1 MRRRLMRGGGR
12 YLYAA
17 ALLLL
22 ALASTLPARAAAEDA
37 EALDPVQALERH
49 VMELKFERM
58 NRIAR
63 GDVGDDG
70 RTSIIQQEMHQTE
83 LLLDGQ
89 LESSSGSAEDTETIV
104 FPQSQDCSRDASA
117 GGATSG
123 SGSVENEEAVIDIT
137 LGSDGLDVSL
147 GSLGSAGADVSVGSG
162 SAALGVSVGSCELDA
177 TVGSAGLDVSVGS
190 GSTELGAYVG
200 SGGLDATVG
209 SQGLDVSVGSHDLDA
224 SVGSLDLDVS
234 VGSGSFGATVGS
246 GDIDATVGSAG
257 LDVSVGSGSK
267 ELGAYVGSGGLDAT
281 VGSQGLDVSV
291 GSYDLDVSVG
301 SGGFDATVGSG
312 DIDATVGS
320 RGIHVDASSR
330 DADAT
335 VGYVG
340 VHIGDASSSGIDASV
355 GSRGVHMA
363 ANSLDTDAS
372 PGSDAFEA
380 TTSSPCATAPINS
393 GIGQIT
399 ARSSDG
405 FGGIQV
411 VVRSTDDSAAAAK
424 TASPAKRVERS
435 TILQRTSA
443 PNMLGATTE
452 GTPSPAPNM
461 PVTATKETPSPAP
474 NMPANSTEETPS
486 PAPNML
492 VTSTE
497 ETPSPAPASNLTAS
511 AEETAVPTE
520 ASSSVNSTTPGSFS
534 GSEEVVKVFSLTAS
548 NSSSSESES
557 GSNNWWSGSVDYV
570 PYTSMYCRCKSTE
583 CQNEFPGESS
593 GSTCESKLSDGS
605 CPSGYKTCVS
615 TDSYKVSTSTVTPN
629 SVAEATF
636 TLLAADI
643 IGAFY
648 NLGEEDPVT
657 RKSKWWVTIS
667 LPSGWRFVAWEN
679 TAVGVTL
686 RDDNNETTATHRVH
700 SCADVTSIKNCDSDS
715 HRYGFVSVMNLLDGR
730 EDLMTSNSGGPMSF
744 VLSKSIVTGASASSS
759 SVGVSVS
766 LSYEA
771 STGTLKSAA
780 TSRRTRE
787 LTMITSGSSIAST
800 SAEDFSALTL
810 ATMALP
816 PVRKGRLDASLLWME
831 EDTEIMMLSFSTSS
845 IVGPNSDNPKVC
857 ANLRSSYCASK
868 GREPV
873 STITFGSSAAASYVQ
888 GGNPFLNLYADP
900 GETNLNIESDN
911 STYFCVTDLLPSGVK
926 TNDSWE
932 IRTTFTFQIQ
942 VTNVAWTGNE
952 QQEDD
957 YTSGFR
963 LPSLSEVILMDD
975 NDVMGSDCAQTLV
988 HAKTYSKYTLSVY
1001 SVMSITFFAVALAGA
1016 ILVTRMNGISFSRP
1030 TFYNDMTSLSVMMI
1044 FILCIVGN
1052 AIWISV
1058 STKASSAG
1066 GTDIYYLLY
1075 AISVCFTWTMMTS
1088 VCFHWGTVLFHDVG
1102 ASGRLIVFIIYVII
1116 NVAFYGVQ
1124 LFGVVS
1130 LTDFYKCAYDDYLKN
1145 PFYIMRLCS
1154 DDYCPD
1160 LQPTQWKYAVN
1171 NVCKDVSYSDWFF
1184 PLQQSS
1190 ELLIFLTSVALLVL
1204 GTFVIQR
1211 GVRLIDQS
1219 GDIFDDHVVK
1229 VMKKSLITYLAVILS
1244 IALVLGTSCIMN
1256 SILHWKNWSINA
1268 VVWYIFSIWL
1278 PTLVPP
1284 IGFLLLQWNP
1294 RLHGMNWNPSLHVK
1308 DPQLLH
1314 RTMSSISDKVESG
1327 KFAVPLDASGL
1338 SDGWAGIL
1346 RFPDTE
1352 YNPIGQESVDGTQNV
1367 LALAVQLVSP
1377 IPLTHACFVELY
1389 VAEKT
1394 ASEAGEN
1401 DVTGDDYY
1409 EDLPMLSYRRSSI
1422 STFIETG
1429 LHQEGILSRRSHSLS
1444 LLGGGA
1450 LPTPLP
1456 VSNPGAKWSR
1466 VGFTETVLPT
1476 LVTGNAEN
1484 GGGTV
1489 TQIATFLSVLQ
1500 IPVMPANPLL
1510 RFVVYEIPEKASSP
1524 STDGDLRES
1533 RQMMRASSRQL
1544 DERAR
1549 IARVSGMGMAPPSRP
1564 KVFCEFSCACDDMLA
1579 SDEVNLVAR
1588 QVSHRNRSPIPTVL
1602 SDGTGIESPNVA
1614 AATGTATPEVD
1625 PSVPRLRVKSMTV
1638 SPRQLKENSGFYITK
1653 SFQFAEGHEMVI
1665 EDMIESPLTNELP
1678 RQYLELLVAERADDL
1693 AHAQADA
1700 AGFEA
1705 RVKSGLVGNL
1715 YDNLIEQI
1723 QGENDQ
1729 AVVQTWLND
1738 RVQQRKMYVE
1748 ALRECHQVCIDRA
1761 EEGLNFKASTEKKSL
1776 VLRFLPINLHVQ
1788 DMWVGPTADLR
1799 SQRSRRTSPYVKVY
1813 PTVTVGA
1820 FAAHCFKFRH
1830 NGSIL
1835 SLRATLQKRSLS
1847 CVQSDVSE
1855 QGGVEMV
1862 DWSNADVR
1870 STDET
1875 RWHLTTRFDMCLSQA
1890 LTALVASFCRQLEY
1904 SLQHPTDRSF
1914 LHTIESIG
1922 FLFQVESLLSTQGKE
1937 IGMLEDFFAAVD
1949 ALKHV
1954 TFVLDTSPPT
1964 HLPST
1969 LLNLHM
1975 KNTPLPGVVSVRL
1988 SRGSAKGTFTVA
2000 VGVRCSEDIRASIP
2014 STIRSG
2020 GSISVTPV
2028 IFTQGINE
2036 MQTLA
2041 NNASSKKTTLQDIIN
2056 RKSFFVLTRHV
2067 EKYKQLA
2074 AQRPD
2079 AVPTPVSTITPL
2091 LESLEG
2097 RIATASKRQVVK
2109 SKHPKII
2116 QESSHLCR
2124 LLGAGRVTSC
2134 KSANDRTGMS
2144 VTLEQVR
2151 LLSEYHDLPEEFAVR
2166 TVSTM
2171 RSNGVRL
2178 ENALKNTG
2186 KRQYA
2191 FNGLQRSLLPDEYK
2205 CPEGTYGR
2213 GNVS

>member
-1 MRRRLMRGGGR
+1 MRRRLLRDGGR
-12 YLYAA
+12 RLYAA
-17 ALLLL
+17 TVLLL
-22 ALASTLPARAAAEDA
+22 AFASTLQAQAMVEEAKVFDSVPAIA
-37 EALDPVQALERH
+37 ALEKH
-49 VMELKFERM
+49 VIELEFEQM
-58 NRIAR
+58 TTIAR

-70 RTSIIQQEMHQTE
+70 RSPVVHDPQETE
-83 LLLDGQ
+83 PLLEVQ
-89 LESSSGSAEDTETIV
+89 SASSASECSGSAGDAETIE
-104 FPQSQDCSRDASA
+104 FPQSEDCSQSASVSDAA
-117 GGATSG
+117 SG
-123 SGSVENEEAVIDIT
+123 SGAENEDAVLGVTLDLGGLEISVGSVDIAV
-137 LGSDGLDVSL
+137 GSGGIDVSA
-147 GSLGSAGADVSVGSG
+147 GSAGIAVGAGGVEATVGSGSYGFGVSVGSDCVGATVG
-162 SAALGVSVGSCELDA
+162 SNDLDVSAGSNGLGVSVGSL
-177 TVGSAGLDVSVGS
+177 GLDVSVGS
-190 GSTELGAYVG
+190 DGIDATVGSHGVDISTGSHGLDVSVGSQDLDVSVG
-200 SGGLDATVG
+200 SGGFGATVGSNDLDISTGSNGLGVSVG
-209 SQGLDVSVGSHDLDA
+209 SQGLDVSVGSDGIDA
-224 SVGSLDLDVS
+224 TVGSHGVDISTGSHVLDVS
-234 VGSGSFGATVGS
+234 VGSHDLDVPYESGGIGTTVGS
-246 GDIDATVGSAG
+246 NGIDVTVGSREIHIDASSRDIDAS
-257 LDVSVGSGSK
+257 
-267 ELGAYVGSGGLDAT
+267 
-281 VGSQGLDVSV
+281 VGSQGLHVTTS
-291 GSYDLDVSVG
+291 SS
-301 SGGFDATVGSG
+301 
-312 DIDATVGS
+312 DIDV
-320 RGIHVDASSR
+320 
-330 DADAT
+330 
-335 VGYVG
+335 
-340 VHIGDASSSGIDASV
+340 SV
-355 GSRGVHMA
+355 GSRGVHFGA
-363 ANSLDTDAS
+363 SSAHADATVS
-372 PGSDAFEA
+372 PNTEYTNLPTVGPNVQVTSTPSSVDVSGGSGNA
-380 TTSSPCATAPINS
+380 
-393 GIGQIT
+393 
-399 ARSSDG
+399 
-405 FGGIQV
+405 QV
-411 VVRSTDDSAAAAK
+411 VVGSTDHSVPIKQSAF
-424 TASPAKRVERS
+424 SYSGER
-435 TILQRTSA
+435 TIVLESTSA
-443 PNMLGATTE
+443 PSSNISTT
-452 GTPSPAPNM
+452 
-461 PVTATKETPSPAP
+461 
-474 NMPANSTEETPS
+474 TEETPS
-486 PAPNML
+486 PEKSSNFTA
-492 VTSTE
+492 
-497 ETPSPAPASNLTAS
+497 ASGES
-511 AEETAVPTE
+511 AVPTE
-520 ASSSVNSTTPGSFS
+520 ASSVNDTVS
-534 GSEEVVKVFSLTAS
+534 GSYSGSSEVVQVFSLTAS
-548 NSSSSESES
+548 NSSSSVSES
-557 GSNNWWSGSVDYV
+557 GSDGWWSGSEYYE
-570 PYTSMYCRCKSTE
+570 PYTSTYCRCKATE
-583 CQNEFPGESS
+583 CQNEYPGESS

-605 CPSGYKTCVS
+605 CPAGYKTCVS
-615 TDSYKVSTSTVTPN
+615 TDSYKISTSTVTPN

-636 TLLAADI
+636 TLLAGDI

-648 NLGEEDPVT
+648 NLGEEDPIT
-657 RKSKWWVTIS
+657 RKSNWWITIS

-679 TAVGVTL
+679 TAVEVTL
-686 RDDNNETTATHRVH
+686 RDDDRYYSLAVRVH
-700 SCADVTSIKNCDSDS
+700 SCADVTNSSNCDSDT
-715 HRYGFVSVMNLLDGR
+715 HRYGFVDVMSLIEGR
-730 EDLMTSNSGGPMSF
+730 EDLMTSSSRGPMSF
-744 VLSKSIVTGASASSS
+744 VLSKSIVTGVKASSS

-766 LSYEA
+766 LSYE
-771 STGTLKSAA
+771 SSSGTLKSAA

-787 LTMITSGSSIAST
+787 LTVIASGSIAST
-800 SAEDFSALTL
+800 SAADFSALTL

-816 PVRKGRLDASLLWME
+816 QVRRGRLDSSLVWME
-831 EDTEIMMLSFSTSS
+831 EDTEIMMLSFSTST
-845 IVGPNSDNPKVC
+845 IVGPNSANPKVC
-857 ANLRSSYCASK
+857 VDMRSSYCASK
-868 GREPV
+868 GREPTSTV
-873 STITFGSSAAASYVQ
+873 SFGSSTQASYVQ

-900 GETNLNIESDN
+900 GETNLNIQSDN
-911 STYFCVTDLLPSGVK
+911 ATYFCVTNLLPSGVK

-942 VTNVAWTGNE
+942 VTNVAWTSNE
-952 QQEDD
+952 DQED
-957 YTSGFR
+957 TNTGFR
-963 LPSLSEVILMDD
+963 LPPLSEVVLMDD
-975 NDVMGSDCAQTLV
+975 SDVMGSDCAQTLV
-988 HAKTYSKYTLSVY
+988 HQKTYSKSTLSVY

-1016 ILVTRMNGISFSRP
+1016 VLVTRMNGISFSRP

-1058 STKASSAG
+1058 STKASSAR

-1102 ASGRLIVFIIYVII
+1102 PSGRLLVFVVYVII
-1116 NVAFYGVQ
+1116 NVAFYAVQ

-1130 LTDFYKCAYDDYLKN
+1130 LTDFYKCTYDDYLKN
-1145 PFYIMRLCS
+1145 PFYSMRLCS

-1160 LQPTQWKYAVN
+1160 LQPTQWKYAVD

-1184 PLQQSS
+1184 PLHQSA

-1219 GDIFDDHVVK
+1219 GDIFDDHVVQ
-1229 VMKKSLITYLAVILS
+1229 VMKKSLITYLVVILS

-1256 SILHWKNWSINA
+1256 SILHWKNWSINS
-1268 VVWYIFSIWL
+1268 VVWYVFSIWL

-1314 RTMSSISDKVESG
+1314 RTMSSISEKVESG
-1327 KFAVPLDASGL
+1327 KFDMSGNGTGL

-1389 VAEKT
+1389 VAENT
-1394 ASEAGEN
+1394 SPEGEN
-1401 DVTGDDYY
+1401 DVTGEDHY
-1409 EDLPMLSYRRSSI
+1409 EDLPVLSYRRSSI
-1422 STFIETG
+1422 STFIESG
-1429 LHQEGILSRRSHSLS
+1429 LHQEGILSRRSQSIS
-1444 LLGGGA
+1444 LLGAGA
-1450 LPTPLP
+1450 LPTPVP
-1456 VSNPGAKWSR
+1456 VSNPAAKWSR

-1476 LVTGNAEN
+1476 LVTGNSESSS
-1484 GGGTV
+1484 GV

-1524 STDGDLRES
+1524 SSDGETRES
-1533 RQMMRASSRQL
+1533 RQLMRASSIQL

-1564 KVFCEFSCACDDMLA
+1564 KVFCEFSCACDDMLSA
-1579 SDEVNLVAR
+1579 DEVNLVAR
-1588 QVSHRNRSPIPTVL
+1588 QVSYRNRSPIPTVL
-1602 SDGTGIESPNVA
+1602 SDGTGTESPNVNA
-1614 AATGTATPEVD
+1614 ANGAAIPEVD

-1653 SFQFAEGHEMVI
+1653 SFQFAEGDEMVI

-1678 RQYLELLVAERADDL
+1678 RQYLELLVTERADDL
-1693 AHAQADA
+1693 ARAQAEA

-1729 AVVQTWLND
+1729 TVVQMWLNE

-1748 ALRECHQVCIDRA
+1748 ALRECHQLCIDRA

-1799 SQRSRRTSPYVKVY
+1799 SQRSRRTSPNVRVY

-1847 CVQSDVSE
+1847 RVQSDVSDKS
-1855 QGGVEMV
+1855 VDVV
-1862 DWSNADVR
+1862 DWTNADIR

-1875 RWHLTTRFDMCLSQA
+1875 RWHLTTRFDMCFSQA
-1890 LTALVASFCRQLEY
+1890 LTTLVTSFCRQLEY
-1904 SLQHPTDRSF
+1904 SLQHPSDRTF
-1914 LHTIESIG
+1914 LRTIDSIG

-1937 IGMLEDFFAAVD
+1937 IGMLEDFSAAVD

-1954 TFVLDTSPPT
+1954 TFVLDTSPPA

-1975 KNTPLPGVVSVRL
+1975 KNTTLPGVVSVRL
-1988 SRGSAKGTFTVA
+1988 SKGSTKGTFTVA
-2000 VGVRCSEDIRASIP
+2000 IGVRCSEDVRASIP

-2020 GSISVTPV
+2020 GSITVTPV

-2041 NNASSKKTTLQDIIN
+2041 NNASAKKTTLQDIIN
-2056 RKSFFVLTRHV
+2056 RKSFFVLTRYV

-2079 AVPTPVSTITPL
+2079 AVPTPMSTIAPL
-2091 LESLEG
+2091 LESLEE
-2097 RIATASKRQVVK
+2097 RIATASKRHVVK

-2134 KSANDRTGMS
+2134 KSAKDRTGMS

-2151 LLSEYHDLPEEFAVR
+2151 LLSKNHGLPEEFAVR

-2191 FNGLQRSLLPDEYK
+2191 FNALQRSLLPDEYK

>member
-1 MRRRLMRGGGR
+1 MRLTGPRAG
-12 YLYAA
+12 
-17 ALLLL
+17 
-22 ALASTLPARAAAEDA
+22 SIVDARAGPADA
-37 EALDPVQALERH
+37 EVLDAVPAVVALQKH
-49 VMELKFERM
+49 VIELQFERM
-58 NRIAR
+58 TRIAR
-63 GDVGDDG
+63 DDLADDG
-70 RTSIIQQEMHQTE
+70 RSPVDQNPDVQQQLLEASTSSEC
-83 LLLDGQ
+83 
-89 LESSSGSAEDTETIV
+89 SGSAGGADTIE
-104 FPQSQDCSRDASA
+104 FPQSQSEDCSQESI
-117 GGATSG
+117 GGAARG
-123 SGSVENEEAVIDIT
+123 SESAENEDAVLGIT
-137 LGSDGLDVSL
+137 LGAGGLEIST
-147 GSLGSAGADVSVGSG
+147 GSAGIAVGSG
-162 SAALGVSVGSCELDA
+162 GIDVSAGSAGVSVGSDH
-177 TVGSAGLDVSVGS
+177 VDVSAGS
-190 GSTELGAYVG
+190 GSTELGVPVG
-200 SGGLDATVG
+200 SGGV
-209 SQGLDVSVGSHDLDA
+209 DA
-224 SVGSLDLDVS
+224 SVGPNDLGIS
-234 VGSGSFGATVGS
+234 T
-246 GDIDATVGSAG
+246 
-257 LDVSVGSGSK
+257 
-267 ELGAYVGSGGLDAT
+267 
-281 VGSQGLDVSV
+281 GSQGVSV
-291 GSYDLDVSVG
+291 PVGSHDLDVSVG
-301 SGGFDATVGSG
+301 SGGVGASVGSS

-320 RGIHVDASSR
+320 HGIHLGASSREIDVSVGSGGVHIAASSSHADISVGSQGIHLSASSR
-330 DADAT
+330 D
-335 VGYVG
+335 
-340 VHIGDASSSGIDASV
+340 IGASV
-355 GSRGVHMA
+355 GSREVHIEGSSTGIDVSVGSNGIEVTTTSPGLGLPVNSSTTQIATSSSDVDMSGGSSGVHVEV
-363 ANSLDTDAS
+363 
-372 PGSDAFEA
+372 GS
-380 TTSSPCATAPINS
+380 I
-393 GIGQIT
+393 
-399 ARSSDG
+399 
-405 FGGIQV
+405 
-411 VVRSTDDSAAAAK
+411 DDSASVAK
-424 TASPAKRVERS
+424 ASSSGYSEERS
-435 TILQRTSA
+435 IILEGTSA
-443 PNMLGATTE
+443 PSTNISVA
-452 GTPSPAPNM
+452 S
-461 PVTATKETPSPAP
+461 TKETLAPTAPSNTTNPMEESALSTEAASS
-474 NMPANSTEETPS
+474 ANST
-486 PAPNML
+486 
-492 VTSTE
+492 V
-497 ETPSPAPASNLTAS
+497 
-511 AEETAVPTE
+511 
-520 ASSSVNSTTPGSFS
+520 S
-534 GSEEVVKVFSLTAS
+534 GSQSGSSEVIKVFSLTAS

-557 GSNNWWSGSVDYV
+557 ASGSEGWV
-570 PYTSMYCRCKSTE
+570 RCYFIIFTKLLCCSDTNKAN
-583 CQNEFPGESS
+583 CGVVFLNIS
-593 GSTCESKLSDGS
+593 GQAAEITCH
-605 CPSGYKTCVS
+605 
-615 TDSYKVSTSTVTPN
+615 SYKVSTSTVTPN

-648 NLGEEDPVT
+648 NLGDEDPLR
-657 RKSKWWVTIS
+657 RKSNWWITIS
-667 LPSGWRFVAWEN
+667 LPDGWRFVAWEN
-679 TAVGVTL
+679 TDVEVTL
-686 RDDNNETTATHRVH
+686 RDDDGDHASAVRVH
-700 SCADVTSIKNCDSDS
+700 SCTDVTTSKNCDDENA
-715 HRYGFVSVMNLLDGR
+715 HRYGFVSVMDLLGGR
-730 EDLMTSNSGGPMSF
+730 EDLMTSTSGGPMSF
-744 VLSKSIVTGASASSS
+744 VLSKSIVTGISASSS

-766 LSYEA
+766 LSYET
-771 STGTLKSAA
+771 SSGTLKSAA

-787 LTMITSGSSIAST
+787 LTVMADSTT
-800 SAEDFSALTL
+800 SAEDLSALTL

-816 PVRKGRLDASLLWME
+816 PVRRGRLESSLVWME

-857 ANLRSSYCASK
+857 VDLRSSYCASK
-868 GREPV
+868 GREPTATV
-873 STITFGSSAAASYVQ
+873 SFGSSAEASFVQ

-900 GETNLNIESDN
+900 GETNLNIESKN
-911 STYFCVTDLLPSGVK
+911 SSYFCVTDLLPSGVK

-942 VTNVAWTGNE
+942 VTNVAWNGDET
-952 QQEDD
+952 QEDD

-963 LPSLSEVILMDD
+963 LPPLSEVVLMDD
-975 NDVMGSDCAQTLV
+975 NDVMGTDCAQTLV

-1016 ILVTRMNGISFSRP
+1016 VLVTRMNGISFSRP

-1058 STKASSAG
+1058 STKASSAS

-1102 ASGRLIVFIIYVII
+1102 PSGRLFVFTVYVII
-1116 NVAFYGVQ
+1116 NVAFYGIQ

-1130 LTDFYKCAYDDYLKN
+1130 LTDFYKCTYDDYLKN
-1145 PFYIMRLCS
+1145 PFYTMRLCS
-1154 DDYCPD
+1154 NDYCPD

-1171 NVCKDVSYSDWFF
+1171 NVCKDVSYSNWFF
-1184 PLQQSS
+1184 PLQQSA
-1190 ELLIFLTSVALLVL
+1190 ELLIFLTSIALLVL
-1204 GTFVIQR
+1204 GAFVIQR

-1229 VMKKSLITYLAVILS
+1229 VMKKSLITYLVVILS

-1256 SILHWKNWSINA
+1256 SILYWKNWSINS
-1268 VVWYIFSIWL
+1268 VVWYVFSIWL

-1314 RTMSSISDKVESG
+1314 RTMSSISVKVESG
-1327 KFAVPLDASGL
+1327 KFAVPFDGNATGL

-1352 YNPIGQESVDGTQNV
+1352 YNPIGQESVEGAQNV
-1367 LALAVQLVSP
+1367 LALALQLVSP

-1389 VAEKT
+1389 VAENT
-1394 ASEAGEN
+1394 AADEN

-1409 EDLPMLSYRRSSI
+1409 EDLPVLSYRRSSI
-1422 STFIETG
+1422 STFIESG
-1429 LHQEGILSRRSHSLS
+1429 LHQEGILSRRSQSLS
-1444 LLGGGA
+1444 LLGPGA

-1456 VSNPGAKWSR
+1456 VSNPAAKWSR

-1476 LVTGNAEN
+1476 LVTGNSEN

-1524 STDGDLRES
+1524 SSDPDARES

-1579 SDEVNLVAR
+1579 ANEVNLVAR
-1588 QVSHRNRSPIPTVL
+1588 QVSYRNRSPIPTVL
-1602 SDGTGIESPNVA
+1602 SDGTGTESPNIA
-1614 AATGTATPEVD
+1614 AATGAATPEVD

-1653 SFQFAEGHEMVI
+1653 SFQFAEGDEMVI
-1665 EDMIESPLTNELP
+1665 EDMTESPLTNELP
-1678 RQYLELLVAERADDL
+1678 RQYLELLVTERTEDL
-1693 AHAQADA
+1693 ARAQAEA
-1700 AGFEA
+1700 SGFEA

-1729 AVVQTWLND
+1729 TVVQTWLNE

-1748 ALRECHQVCIDRA
+1748 ALRECHQLCIERA

-1788 DMWVGPTADLR
+1788 DMWVGPTSDLR
-1799 SQRSRRTSPYVKVY
+1799 SQRSRRTSPNVKVY

-1847 CVQSDVSE
+1847 RVQSDTSDKS
-1855 QGGVEMV
+1855 GIEMV
-1862 DWSNADVR
+1862 DWSNADAR

-1890 LTALVASFCRQLEY
+1890 ITTLVTSFCRQLEY

-1914 LHTIESIG
+1914 LHTIDSIG

-1937 IGMLEDFFAAVD
+1937 IGMLEDFSAAVD

-1954 TFVLDTSPPT
+1954 TFVLDTSPPA

-1975 KNTPLPGVVSVRL
+1975 KSTPLPSVVSVRL
-1988 SRGSAKGTFTVA
+1988 SKGSAKGTYTVA
-2000 VGVRCSEDIRASIP
+2000 VGVRCTDDVRASIP

-2020 GSISVTPV
+2020 GTISVTPV

-2056 RKSFFVLTRHV
+2056 RKSFFVLTRYV

-2074 AQRPD
+2074 VQRVRCVFVPVYAVLWFIDVFTFVVFQPD
-2079 AVPTPVSTITPL
+2079 AVPTPMSTIAPL
-2091 LESLEG
+2091 LESLEE

-2134 KSANDRTGMS
+2134 KSAKDRTSMS

-2151 LLSEYHDLPEEFAVR
+2151 LLSENHGLPEEFAVR

-2191 FNGLQRSLLPDEYK
+2191 FNALQRSLLPDEYK

>member
-1 MRRRLMRGGGR
+1 M
-12 YLYAA
+12 YAA
-17 ALLLL
+17 TLLLLL
-22 ALASTLPARAAAEDA
+22 AFASTLPARSVVEEAEVLDSVP
-37 EALDPVQALERH
+37 ALAALEKH
-49 VMELKFERM
+49 VIELEFEQM
-58 NRIAR
+58 TAIAR
-63 GDVGDDG
+63 GDVANDG
-70 RTSIIQQEMHQTE
+70 RSPVAQDPEETE
-83 LLLDGQ
+83 HLLDGQ
-89 LESSSGSAEDTETIV
+89 STPRSSDCSGSAGDAQKIE
-104 FPQSQDCSRDASA
+104 FPQSEDCSQSASVS
-117 GGATSG
+117 GAASG
-123 SGSVENEEAVIDIT
+123 SGAENEDAVLGIT
-137 LGSDGLDVSL
+137 LDLGGLEISIGSAEIAAGSGGIDVSAGSAGVSVGSGGIEATVGSGSYGFGVSVGSDGVDATVGSNSL
-147 GSLGSAGADVSVGSG
+147 EILTGSSDLDVSVGSQ
-162 SAALGVSVGSCELDA
+162 D
-177 TVGSAGLDVSVGS
+177 LDVSVGS
-190 GSTELGAYVG
+190 GNI
-200 SGGLDATVG
+200 DATVG
-209 SQGLDVSVGSHDLDA
+209 SNVSTGSNGLGVSVGSH
-224 SVGSLDLDVS
+224 DLDVS
-234 VGSGSFGATVGS
+234 VGSGS
-246 GDIDATVGSAG
+246 IDATVGSNG
-257 LDVSVGSGSK
+257 LEISTGSHGLGVSVGSQDLDVPF
-267 ELGAYVGSGGLDAT
+267 ESGGIGAT
-281 VGSQGLDVSV
+281 VGSS
-291 GSYDLDVSVG
+291 
-301 SGGFDATVGSG
+301 
-312 DIDATVGS
+312 DIDVTGGS
-320 RGIHVDASSR
+320 REIH
-330 DADAT
+330 
-335 VGYVG
+335 
-340 VHIGDASSSGIDASV
+340 IDANV
-355 GSRGVHMA
+355 T
-363 ANSLDTDAS
+363 NS
-372 PGSDAFEA
+372 
-380 TTSSPCATAPINS
+380 N
-393 GIGQIT
+393 
-399 ARSSDG
+399 
-405 FGGIQV
+405 
-411 VVRSTDDSAAAAK
+411 
-424 TASPAKRVERS
+424 
-435 TILQRTSA
+435 
-443 PNMLGATTE
+443 
-452 GTPSPAPNM
+452 
-461 PVTATKETPSPAP
+461 
-474 NMPANSTEETPS
+474 
-486 PAPNML
+486 
-492 VTSTE
+492 
-497 ETPSPAPASNLTAS
+497 
-511 AEETAVPTE
+511 
-520 ASSSVNSTTPGSFS
+520 
-534 GSEEVVKVFSLTAS
+534 
-548 NSSSSESES
+548 
-557 GSNNWWSGSVDYV
+557 
-570 PYTSMYCRCKSTE
+570 
-583 CQNEFPGESS
+583 
-593 GSTCESKLSDGS
+593 
-605 CPSGYKTCVS
+605 
-615 TDSYKVSTSTVTPN
+615 
-629 SVAEATF
+629 
-636 TLLAADI
+636 
-643 IGAFY
+643 
-648 NLGEEDPVT
+648 
-657 RKSKWWVTIS
+657 
-667 LPSGWRFVAWEN
+667 
-679 TAVGVTL
+679 
-686 RDDNNETTATHRVH
+686 
-700 SCADVTSIKNCDSDS
+700 NCDSDT
-715 HRYGFVSVMNLLDGR
+715 HRYGFVDVMNLI
-730 EDLMTSNSGGPMSF
+730 EDIVRNAQICCYFQTHAGANS
-744 VLSKSIVTGASASSS
+744 
-759 SVGVSVS
+759 
-766 LSYEA
+766 
-771 STGTLKSAA
+771 
-780 TSRRTRE
+780 
-787 LTMITSGSSIAST
+787 
-800 SAEDFSALTL
+800 
-810 ATMALP
+810 
-816 PVRKGRLDASLLWME
+816 RLDSSLVWME
-831 EDTEIMMLSFSTSS
+831 EDTEIMMLSFSTST

-857 ANLRSSYCASK
+857 VDMRSSYCASK
-868 GREPV
+868 GREPTSTV
-873 STITFGSSAAASYVQ
+873 SFGSSTQASYVQ

-911 STYFCVTDLLPSGVK
+911 ATYFCVTNLLPSGVK

-942 VTNVAWTGNE
+942 VTNVAWTSNE
-952 QQEDD
+952 DQEDI
-957 YTSGFR
+957 TSEFR
-963 LPSLSEVILMDD
+963 LPSLSEVVLMDD

-988 HAKTYSKYTLSVY
+988 HAKTYSKSTLSVY

-1016 ILVTRMNGISFSRP
+1016 VLITRMNGMSFSRP

-1058 STKASSAG
+1058 STKASSAR

-1102 ASGRLIVFIIYVII
+1102 PSGRLLVFVVYVII

-1130 LTDFYKCAYDDYLKN
+1130 LTDFYKCTYDDYLKN
-1145 PFYIMRLCS
+1145 PFYSMRLCS

-1160 LQPTQWKYAVN
+1160 LQPTQWKYAVD

-1184 PLQQSS
+1184 PLYQSA

-1219 GDIFDDHVVK
+1219 GDIFDDHVVQ
-1229 VMKKSLITYLAVILS
+1229 VMKKSLITYLVVILS

-1256 SILHWKNWSINA
+1256 SILHWKSWSINS
-1268 VVWYIFSIWL
+1268 VVWYVFSIWL

-1314 RTMSSISDKVESG
+1314 RTMSSISSEKVESG
-1327 KFAVPLDASGL
+1327 KFDMSENGTGL

-1377 IPLTHACFVELY
+1377 IPLTHACFIELY
-1389 VAEKT
+1389 VAENT
-1394 ASEAGEN
+1394 SPEAGEN
-1401 DVTGDDYY
+1401 DVTGEDHY
-1409 EDLPMLSYRRSSI
+1409 EDLPVLSYRRSSI
-1422 STFIETG
+1422 STFIESG
-1429 LHQEGILSRRSHSLS
+1429 LHQEGILSRRSQSIS
-1444 LLGGGA
+1444 LLGAGA
-1450 LPTPLP
+1450 IPTPLP
-1456 VSNPGAKWSR
+1456 VSNPAAKWSR

-1476 LVTGNAEN
+1476 LVTGNSEN
-1484 GGGTV
+1484 SGGV

-1524 STDGDLRES
+1524 SSDGDMRES
-1533 RQMMRASSRQL
+1533 RQLMRASSIQL

-1564 KVFCEFSCACDDMLA
+1564 KVFCEFSCACDDMLSA
-1579 SDEVNLVAR
+1579 DEVNLVAR
-1588 QVSHRNRSPIPTVL
+1588 QVSYRNRSPIPTVL
-1602 SDGTGIESPNVA
+1602 SDGTGTESPNVNA
-1614 AATGTATPEVD
+1614 AIGAATLEVD

-1653 SFQFAEGHEMVI
+1653 SFQFAEGDEMVI

-1678 RQYLELLVAERADDL
+1678 RQYLELLVTERADDL
-1693 AHAQADA
+1693 ARAQAEA

-1729 AVVQTWLND
+1729 TVVQTWLNE

-1748 ALRECHQVCIDRA
+1748 ALRECHQLCIDRA
-1761 EEGLNFKASTEKKSL
+1761 EEGLNFKASVEKKSL

-1799 SQRSRRTSPYVKVY
+1799 SQRSRRMSPNVRVY

-1847 CVQSDVSE
+1847 RVQSDVSDKSN
-1855 QGGVEMV
+1855 VDVV
-1862 DWSNADVR
+1862 DWTNADIR

-1875 RWHLTTRFDMCLSQA
+1875 RWHLTTRFDMCFSQA
-1890 LTALVASFCRQLEY
+1890 LTTLVTSFCRQLEY
-1904 SLQHPTDRSF
+1904 SLQHPNDRTF
-1914 LHTIESIG
+1914 LRTIDSIG

-1937 IGMLEDFFAAVD
+1937 IGMLEDFSAAVD

-1954 TFVLDTSPPT
+1954 TFVLDTSPPA

-1975 KNTPLPGVVSVRL
+1975 KNTTLPGVVSVRL
-1988 SRGSAKGTFTVA
+1988 SKGSTKGTFTVA
-2000 VGVRCSEDIRASIP
+2000 IGVRCSEDVRASIP

-2020 GSISVTPV
+2020 GTIAVTPV

-2041 NNASSKKTTLQDIIN
+2041 NNASTKKTTLQDIIN
-2056 RKSFFVLTRHV
+2056 RKSFFVLTRYV

-2074 AQRPD
+2074 TQKPE
-2079 AVPTPVSTITPL
+2079 AVPTPMSTITPL
-2091 LESLEG
+2091 LESLEE
-2097 RIATASKRQVVK
+2097 RIATASKRHVVK

-2134 KSANDRTGMS
+2134 KSAKDRTSMS

-2151 LLSEYHDLPEEFAVR
+2151 LLSENHGLPEEFAVR

-2191 FNGLQRSLLPDEYK
+2191 FNALQRSLLPDEYK